1 MKAVQF
7 DHYGDVD
14 VLYIGDVPAPTA
26 EPGQVVVDVRAAGIN
41 IGESIIREGAMQETF
56 PLTFPSS
63 QGWDCAGIVSAVGEG
78 VDTVAVGDK
87 VVCWGLQHASQAEQ
101 VAVPADQ
108 VIPKPPELSWEVAGS
123 LFIVGTTAYAAV
135 QAVSAEPGDTVAVS
149 AAAGGVG
156 SLVVQML
163 RRQGANVIGIASER
177 NHAWL
182 RSVGATPVTHG
193 DGLADRLRGAAPNG
207 IDAFVDCF
215 GDGYCQLAIDLGISP
230 ERINTIADFEAA
242 QTLHVKAEASAQ
254 ASSSP
259 IVTEI
264 ADMVA
269 SGELNIP
276 VNATYPLA
284 QVREAYAE
292 LEKRHTHGKIVLIP

>member
-7 DHYGDVD
+7 DQYGDID
-14 VLYIGDVPAPTA
+14 VLYIGEIPAPIA
-26 EPGQVVVDVRAAGIN
+26 GAGQVVVDIRAAGIN
-41 IGESIIREGAMQETF
+41 VGESFIRSGAMKEAF
-56 PLTFPSS
+56 PLTFPSG
-63 QGWDCAGIVSAVGEG
+63 QGWDCAGVVSAVGAG
-78 VDTVAVGDK
+78 VDDVALGDE

-101 VAVPADQ
+101 VALSAVQ
-108 VIPKPPELSWEVAGS
+108 VVRKPPALSWETAGS
-123 LFIVGTTAYAAV
+123 LYVVGTTAYAAV
-135 QAVSAEPGDTVAVS
+135 RAVNARAGDTVAVS

-163 RRQGANVIGIASER
+163 RRLGATVIGIASES

-193 DGLADRLRGAAPNG
+193 EGLAERLRQAAPQG
-207 IDAFVDCF
+207 LDAFIDCF
-215 GDGYCQLAIDLGISP
+215 GDGYCQLAVDLGISP
-230 ERINTIADFEAA
+230 QRINTITDFGAA
-242 QTLHVKAEASAQ
+242 KRLGVKAEASAQ

-259 IVTEI
+259 VIAEI
-264 ADMVA
+264 AEMVA
-269 SGELNIP
+269 SGEVVIP
-276 VNATYPLA
+276 VAATYPLA